1 MCHGSGVACLVFSY
15 MPIFPEN
22 QLERYD
28 IRSKQSSEAA
38 NREVSDWKL
47 SAGCH
52 FDVFVAEVT
61 SKEAYIYANAE
72 NPCLNLLYNVLDAR
86 PKNLIFFI
94 STDGR
99 SDDTNQTSLRRS
111 PN

>member
-1 MCHGSGVACLVFSY
+1 
-15 MPIFPEN
+15 MPIFPKN
-22 QLERYD
+22 HLERYD

-38 NREVSDWKL
+38 NREVSDWKI

-52 FDVFVAEVT
+52 FYIFEAQVT
-61 SKEAYIYANAE
+61 SQESYIYANTE
-72 NPCLNLLYNVLDAR
+72 NPRLKFLHNVLDAG
-86 PKNLIFFI
+86 PKNLILFI

-99 SDDTNQTSLRRS
+99 SDDSNQTFFRWS